1 MYTYNNYK
9 LGTHRT
15 ASTLFDDVLF
25 YKKKGY
31 NKIDNNKKQVY
42 RKLNI
47 ILHIVSNVYINTNW
61 IVLGS
66 LLHSVRLHLA
76 LLVLL
81 VVGLLQLSLELPV
94 HLRVVVAQL
103 LLHQIVPARQLVA
116 VLERAVAN
124 ILCRKKFMIVIS
136 SASTCNAL
144 VLYSL
149 G

>member
-1 MYTYNNYK
+1 MC
-9 LGTHRT
+9 
-15 ASTLFDDVLF
+15 FF
-25 YKKKGY
+25 IKKKGY

-81 VVGLLQLSLELPV
+81 VVGLLQLGLELPV
-94 HLRVVVAQL
+94 HLRVVVTQF
-103 LLHQIVPARQLVA
+103 LLHQIVPACQLVA

-124 ILCRKKFMIVIS
+124 VLCRKKFMIVIS

>member
-1 MYTYNNYK
+1 M
-9 LGTHRT
+9 
-15 ASTLFDDVLF
+15 LF

>member
-1 MYTYNNYK
+1 MMC
-9 LGTHRT
+9 
-15 ASTLFDDVLF
+15 FF
-25 YKKKGY
+25 IKKKGY

-81 VVGLLQLSLELPV
+81 VVGLLQLGLELPV

>member
-1 MYTYNNYK
+1 MMC
-9 LGTHRT
+9 
-15 ASTLFDDVLF
+15 FF
-25 YKKKGY
+25 IKKKGY

-81 VVGLLQLSLELPV
+81 VVGLLQLGLELPV
-94 HLRVVVAQL
+94 HLRVVVAQF

-124 ILCRKKFMIVIS
+124 VLCRKKFMIVIS